1 MLLDTSY
8 KPFKTKAKRSDLGK
22 ELAKLQR
29 RMLASEAK
37 ISLIIMV
44 EGWESSGRGRV
55 MLDIVRELDQRY
67 VHAYPDN
74 GENHTW
80 PFMHNLWE
88 GLPPYGETTIFSRSV
103 YAPLFATLGLE
114 DDLLDQYTQIYRNAA
129 QTLYDDH
136 VILVKFFLDVSQE
149 TQQKR
154 IEKSYADPY
163 LHLYVGPKDIKENS
177 RYQLMRRH
185 YDRILTKT
193 NFAFS
198 PWHVINAEDS
208 NAAGAEALSILLDE
222 VNKGIDRIE
231 SQEPQVSRTY
241 EEDHHILDETPT
253 AGSMSDQDYDDQL
266 EDLQEKAADLQLQL
280 KARDIPTVIVF
291 EGMDAG
297 GKGGSIKRLTRLMDP
312 RFTFVSTTAAP
323 SQYENSHNYLWRFY
337 EAFPKYGNMTIFD
350 RSWYGRVLVERIEG
364 FARPD
369 EWERAYQEINDMELE
384 LHRHNCLV
392 LKYYIHISKDEQK
405 DRFEARMA
413 DKDKHYKITDE
424 DWRNRDKWELYWEA
438 ANEMLVRTSTDYAP
452 WQVVPGNNKRYA
464 RIFILKDFIKRAE
477 EALEN
482 HSPWSLSNL
491 TY

>member
-222 VNKGIDRIE
+222 VNEGIDRIE

-337 EAFPKYGNMTIFD
+337 EAFPQYGNMTIFD

>member
-114 DDLLDQYTQIYRNAA
+114 DDHLDQYNQIYRNAA

>member
-1 MLLDTSY
+1 MLLDSSY
-8 KPFKTKAKRSDLGK
+8 KAFKTKAKRSDLGK

-74 GENHTW
+74 GDSHTW
-80 PFMHNLWE
+80 PFMHALWD

-103 YAPLFATLGLE
+103 YAELFGTLGLE
-114 DDLLDQYTQIYRNAA
+114 DELLDDYAEIYHNAA
-129 QTLYDDH
+129 KTLYDDH

-149 TQQKR
+149 TQRKR

-163 LHLYVGPKDIKENS
+163 LHLYVGPQDLRESS
-177 RYQLMRRH
+177 RYQVMRQH
-185 YDRILTKT
+185 YDRILDKT
-193 NFAFS
+193 NFDFS
-198 PWHVINAEDS
+198 PWHIINAEDS
-208 NAAGAEALSILLDE
+208 DSAGAEALTILLDE
-222 VNKGIDRIE
+222 VAKGIDRIE
-231 SQEPQVSRTY
+231 GQVPEVKRTY
-241 EEDHHILDETPT
+241 MEEKHILDDIPT
-253 AGSMSDQDYDDQL
+253 EGSMSRGDYDDQL
-266 EDLQEKAADLQLQL
+266 EDLQEQAADLQLQL
-280 KARDIPTVIVF
+280 KARNIPTVIAF

-323 SQYENSHNYLWRFY
+323 KQFENAHNYLWRFY
-337 EAFPKYGNMTIFD
+337 QAFPQYGNMTIFD

-369 EWERAYQEINDMELE
+369 EWERAYQEINQMEEE
-384 LHRHNCLV
+384 LYRHNCLV

-405 DRFEARMA
+405 ARFEARMA

-424 DWRNRDKWELYWEA
+424 DWRNRDKWDRYWEA
-438 ANEMLVRTSTDYAP
+438 TNEMLVRTSTPYAP
-452 WQVVPGNNKRYA
+452 WQVVPGDNKRFA

-477 EALEN
+477 EALDN
-482 HSPWSLSNL
+482 YSPWSLANLSN
-491 TY
+491 